1 MANGT
6 GLQFTTKVGTLPD
19 TAFAV
24 ASFTLDEQLS
34 EAFTLKLEVA
44 SHMPDMDF
52 ADVLDQPCELLV
64 WFNGQLQRRVHG
76 VVSSFAQGD

>member
-1 MANGT
+1 MYYGRFVPSSGIKIIANGT
-6 GLQFTTKVGTLPD
+6 GLQFTTKVVALPD

-44 SHMPDMDF
+44 SHIPDVDF
-52 ADVLDQPCELLV
+52 ADVLGKVRISGEILL
-64 WFNGQLQRRVHG
+64 G
-76 VVSSFAQGD
+76 